1 MSRRHPKSQ
10 AEKVAE
16 QLSNIVKDSTLDLDQ
31 VGIYLSRIR
40 PSYLYKRLTI
50 IVESAEAESENEF
63 DRISHNPLF

>member
-1 MSRRHPKSQ
+1 MSRRHPKSE

-16 QLSNIVKDSTLDLDQ
+16 QLANIVKDSTLDLDQ

>member
-1 MSRRHPKSQ
+1 MSRRHPKSE
-10 AEKVAE
+10 AEKTAE

>member
-1 MSRRHPKSQ
+1 MSRRHPKSNS
-10 AEKVAE
+10 EKVAE
-16 QLSNIVKDSTLDLDQ
+16 QLANIVKDSTLDLDQ

-40 PSYLYKRLTI
+40 PSYLYKRLLI

>member
-1 MSRRHPKSQ
+1 MSRRHPKSE

-40 PSYLYKRLTI
+40 PSYLYKRLLI